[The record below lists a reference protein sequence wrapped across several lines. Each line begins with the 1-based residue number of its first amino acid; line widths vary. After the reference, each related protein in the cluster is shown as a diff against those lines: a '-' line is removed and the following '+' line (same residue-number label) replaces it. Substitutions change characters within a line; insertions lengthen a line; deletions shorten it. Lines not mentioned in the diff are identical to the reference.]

1 MRISDWSSDVC
12 SSDLSDPT
20 LRRRPVRGI
29 AMTASVV
36 RLRRSAFSYLLRFG
50 LLVAASFLAFGAV
63 TAPAWGQSTAT
74 PAAGPTGGSVP
85 GNVQGNPPASAFWRA
100 VSQGEVGT
108 VTIPNAGAGRR
119 TQTAA
124 EQWGGAVSYRLGFGR
139 LGSASF
145 LAIGAVTAPAWGQ
158 STETPAAGPTGGEV
172 PGNVQGNRPAS
183 DFWRAVRQGEV
194 GNVTIPNAGAGLL
207 IQSEGDNWR
216 AVRNG
221 PVTVYGAWLMLGTV
235 IVLALFFALR
245 GRIRIEAGPSGTT
258 IQRFNMVE
266 RTAHWITA
274 VSFVVLAL
282 TGLNVLYGRHVLL
295 PILGPDIFSAITL
308 AGKYVHNFLAFAF
321 MVGVVI
327 IFLLWV
333 RHNIPRM
340 VDLTWMAT
348 GGGILKKGVH
358 PAAGTFNAGQ
368 KFIFWASVL
377 LAISIRH
384 R

>member
-1 MRISDWSSDVC
+1 MIVLSSCFFIFFFKQKTAYEMRISDWSSDVC
-12 SSDLSDPT
+12 SSDL
-20 LRRRPVRGI
+20 
-29 AMTASVV
+29 
-36 RLRRSAFSYLLRFG
+36 
-50 LLVAASFLAFGAV
+50 
-63 TAPAWGQSTAT
+63 
-74 PAAGPTGGSVP
+74 
-85 GNVQGNPPASAFWRA
+85 
-100 VSQGEVGT
+100 
-108 VTIPNAGAGRR
+108 
-119 TQTAA
+119 
-124 EQWGGAVSYRLGFGR
+124 
-139 LGSASF
+139 
-145 LAIGAVTAPAWGQ
+145 
-158 STETPAAGPTGGEV
+158 PTGGEV

-340 VDLTWMAT
+340 VDLKWLAA

-358 PAAGTFNAGQ
+358 PAAGKFNAGQ
-368 KFIFWASVL
+368 KFIFWAAVL
-377 LAISIRH
+377 LGISISLSGLALLFPFQFTLFGDTFAALNLLGLGLPENLSPMLEMRSEEH
-384 R
+384 KSELQSLMRISYAVFCLKTNNNN